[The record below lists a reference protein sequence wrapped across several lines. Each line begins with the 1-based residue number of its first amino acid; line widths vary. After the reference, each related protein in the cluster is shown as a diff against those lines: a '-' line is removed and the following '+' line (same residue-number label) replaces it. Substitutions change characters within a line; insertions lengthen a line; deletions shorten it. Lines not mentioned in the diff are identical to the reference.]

1 MILFFHRSDTRL
13 APLRLREF
21 FLSVSPIVEV
31 GGLKYFRACHR
42 VCVSLVLVSV
52 FLDSSIAYLLVAG
65 SKTASDR

>member
-1 MILFFHRSDTRL
+1 MILFFHRSDARL

-21 FLSVSPIVEV
+21 FLSVSPIVE